1 MQKLNRKQACWVL
14 YLSRFDFTLKHVPGT
29 KIEKV
34 DGLSK
39 RVDWK
44 VGVEKDNENQIF
56 IKNNWIH
63 SMQEIIVEGPE
74 VDILEKIKKARSK
87 DKEIV
92 KVVEEMKKTGVKEL

>member
-1 MQKLNRKQACWVL
+1 M
-14 YLSRFDFTLKHVPGT
+14 PGT